1 MSSSQLFSA
10 LLLVLLSACAGSP
23 QVQYYVLEPLSQPA
37 PLSIGTEKQLSIGI
51 GPISVPALL
60 DRKKI
65 ITRTSSNNVQISE
78 SQQWA
83 TSLEDSL
90 LQTVTNNLT
99 TLRPAN
105 IVRAYPWSVH
115 GPVDLQIIVDFVR
128 FDTTPGK
135 SVNLEAK
142 WAIKNESTPVI
153 LKNGRSVITHPL
165 DDSSYPGTVRALSK
179 ILGQFSQELS
189 LAIRQVEAKH

>member
-1 MSSSQLFSA
+1 MSSNHLISA
-10 LLLVLLSACAGSP
+10 LLFVLLSACTGSP
-23 QVQYYVLEPLSQPA
+23 QVQYYVLEPLSQTSPA
-37 PLSIGTEKQLSIGI
+37 TTGTKKQVLIGI

-65 ITRTSSNNVQISE
+65 ITRSSNNSVQIAE

-99 TLRPAN
+99 TLQPAN

-115 GPVDLQIIVDFVR
+115 GTVDLQIIVDFVR

-142 WAIKNESTPVI
+142 WTIKSESNLVI

-165 DDSSYPGTVRALSK
+165 DDSSFPGTVRALSK